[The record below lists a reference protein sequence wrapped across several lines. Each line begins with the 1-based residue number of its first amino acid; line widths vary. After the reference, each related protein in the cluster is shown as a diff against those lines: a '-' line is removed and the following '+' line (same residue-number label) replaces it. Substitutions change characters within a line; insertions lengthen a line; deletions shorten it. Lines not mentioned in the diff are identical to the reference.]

1 MKARLQ
7 ELINKD
13 NMEYYLNEL
22 QEEFADF
29 ENDLILLNQLLIKI
43 VLCLTPKLKNCWKIE
58 ILVFWG

>member
-22 QEEFADF
+22 HEESADF
-29 ENDLILLNQLLIKI
+29 ENDLILLNQLLK
-43 VLCLTPKLKNCWKIE
+43 K
-58 ILVFWG
+58 